1 MGDYV
6 YNTTQY
12 YSYFMGWDM
21 QNSNFGDN
29 SYLQNVFIAFVRDFY
44 KLAKQPFSIELVDRG
59 NLFQ

>member
-21 QNSNFGDN
+21 QNSNFADN
-29 SYLQNVFIAFVRDFY
+29 SYLQNVFIAFIRDFY